1 MSERLFIR
9 LGKTSESPCSW
20 LVWSEQEQEIIASGE
35 LSDAA
40 SLNSLTERAGN
51 RPVDVLVPA
60 SSMTLTQIELPEK
73 NQRQALKALPFM
85 LEETIAS
92 NVEDMHFVVGP
103 REGEHLNV
111 VAVAHE
117 QMQDWMSWLM
127 DAGIKVKRIVP
138 DCLALPLEQCRWAA
152 LDMGDELLLRTG
164 EGSGVSLPKT
174 WLDFA
179 LPQLMPEKQQDEAPL
194 NIAAYSEDLV
204 FMDAEVEPKPLDL
217 PMMVLAKGIL
227 QAPINLLSGV
237 YLPKREYSKHLM
249 LWKNVAIIAAVAI
262 VLSLVNKGLTIHQL
276 ENQTAEVKQQSEAI
290 FKRVI
295 PSVNRIV
302 NIRSQMDSQL
312 RSMQGQ
318 GGGAAFFEML
328 DGLRGSFEQV
338 PDLKPNSLRFDA
350 NRNELRMQVTAKTY
364 DQVDKFKELVEARY
378 DLDMGA
384 INSGEDEVNTTLTL
398 RGK

>member
-1 MSERLFIR
+1 
-9 LGKTSESPCSW
+9 
-20 LVWSEQEQEIIASGE
+20 
-35 LSDAA
+35 
-40 SLNSLTERAGN
+40 
-51 RPVDVLVPA
+51 
-60 SSMTLTQIELPEK
+60 
-73 NQRQALKALPFM
+73 
-85 LEETIAS
+85 
-92 NVEDMHFVVGP
+92 
-103 REGEHLNV
+103 
-111 VAVAHE
+111 
-117 QMQDWMSWLM
+117 MQDWMSWLLE
-127 DAGIKVKRIVP
+127 AGIKVKRIVP

-179 LPQLMPEKQQDEAPL
+179 LPKLMPEKQEDEAPL

-227 QAPINLLSGV
+227 QAPVNLLSGV

-276 ENQTAEVKQQSEAI
+276 ESQTAEVKQESEAI

-295 PSVNRIV
+295 PNVSRIV

-364 DQVDKFKELVEARY
+364 DQVDKFKELVETRY